1 MELDLEPMLQ
11 TPQFCNI
18 LNKLFHLD
26 LLDQEDHQIMLD
38 QMGQGVR
45 DHLDQE
51 VHLIIILDQMGQ
63 GDLAFWGQLQLI

>member
-11 TPQFCNI
+11 TQQFYKI

-26 LLDQEDHQIMLD
+26 LLDQEDHQIILD
-38 QMGQGVR
+38 QMGQEVR

-51 VHLIIILDQMGQ
+51 VHLIILDQMGQ
-63 GDLAFWGQLQLI
+63 GGLDFWGQLQLI